1 MPLAALLDYWKRDPE
16 TAPNLVAWRTLP
28 ARPAQTHPFPEDL
41 PGPLR
46 QTLLASGIHILYSH
60 QLEAWTRARA
70 GENIILSTGT
80 ASGKTLSYNTPVFA
94 SLLETPNAR
103 ALYLFP
109 TKALAQDQFSNLQS
123 LVSNIQSP
131 GPPTPAIYDGDTP
144 QSARSAIRKNARIVL
159 SNPDMLHTGILPH
172 HTNWLDFFSNLRFVV
187 IDEAHTYRGVF
198 GSHVANVIRRLKR
211 VANFY
216 STEPQFILASA
227 TIGNPKELAEHLIE
241 EPVHLIDN
249 DGSARG
255 PRHFMIYNPPVTDPS
270 LGLRKS
276 SLLEGVR
283 LSQDLLN
290 QDVQSVVF
298 ARSRRSVEIILRYLQ
313 ENQSPSPDFEVP
325 TLAPDDLLSK
335 SSAGVTNYQSPREAS
350 NLPSPI
356 RGYRSG
362 YLPAQRREIEK
373 GLREGTVK
381 TVVATNALELG
392 IDIGGLGAAIL
403 VGYPGTVASARQQ
416 AGRAGRGLE
425 SAAAVMIASAS
436 PLDQFLAHHPE
447 YFFERSPE
455 QALVNP
461 DHLLILLEHLRCA
474 MFELPF
480 QKGEGFGS
488 LPEEVVEEYLKFLL
502 SNNEAH
508 LSNEKYYWMADQYP
522 AAAISLRSAS
532 PQGVV
537 LQTTMEDKPL
547 TIGTIDGE
555 SALWMVHPGAIYL
568 HEAQSFFVKDLNL
581 EEHIAYLTPIL
592 SDYYTESLRS
602 TEVTVLS
609 ESARAALLPSPAR
622 AERSDSE
629 DEASG
634 GAAGEVGEKAWGEL
648 QVTTQV
654 TGFRKR
660 RWYTHENLGE
670 EPLDLPPTDLMT
682 TGYWVSLSE
691 ETVARLREAGVWTN
705 DPNHYGPGWSQI
717 RDRVRARDKY
727 TCQVCG
733 DVETNRQHDVHHKV
747 PFRAFPSYV
756 EANRL
761 ENLTTLCPSCHHK
774 AEQNV
779 RMRSGLAGL
788 AYVLGNLAPLF
799 LMCDAGD
806 LGTHV
811 EPIENQNFGQPAIV
825 LYDAIPAGIGFSEKL
840 FEMHDELM
848 RRALEL
854 VSECPCA
861 DGCPSCVGPG
871 GENGYGGKQ
880 ETLEILKELTMIV

>member
-1 MPLAALLDYWKRDPE
+1 MPLASLLDFWKRDPE
-16 TAPNLVAWRTLP
+16 TAPNLVAWQTLP
-28 ARPAQTHPFPEDL
+28 PRPAQTELIPVDVPA
-41 PGPLR
+41 PVQ
-46 QTLLASGIHILYSH
+46 QTLIASGIHSLYSH
-60 QLEAWTRARA
+60 QLEAWTHARA
-70 GENIILSTGT
+70 GENIVLATGT
-80 ASGKTLSYNTPVFA
+80 ASGKTLSYNLPVFA
-94 SLLETPNAR
+94 SLLEDSSAR
-103 ALYLFP
+103 ALYIFP
-109 TKALAQDQFSNLQS
+109 TKALAQDQFSNLHS
-123 LVSNIQSP
+123 LITNLQLIITDSSP
-131 GPPTPAIYDGDTP
+131 GAAIYDGDTP
-144 QSARSAIRKNARIVL
+144 SSARSAIRKNARIVL

-172 HTNWLDFFSNLRFVV
+172 HTNWSEFFTHLRFVV
-187 IDEAHTYRGVF
+187 IDETHTYRGVF

-211 VANFY
+211 VATFY
-216 STEPQFILASA
+216 GAKPQFILASA
-227 TIGNPKELAEHLIE
+227 TIGNPKELAAHLIE

-255 PRHFMIYNPPVTDPS
+255 PRHFMIYNPPITDPA

-283 LSQDLLN
+283 LTQDLLK

-313 ENQSPSPDFEVP
+313 EDQSPV
-325 TLAPDDLLSK
+325 
-335 SSAGVTNYQSPREAS
+335 S
-350 NLPSPI
+350 NLQVPFTDSPSLI

-362 YLPAQRREIEK
+362 YLPTQRREIEK

-425 SAAAVMIASAS
+425 AAAAMLVASAS

-447 YFFERSPE
+447 YFFEHSPE
-455 QALVNP
+455 QALINP

-480 QKGEGFGS
+480 QKGEGFGG
-488 LPEEVVEEYLKFLL
+488 LPAEVVEEYLQFLL

-508 LSNEKYYWMADQYP
+508 FSNEKYYWMADQYP
-522 AAAISLRSAS
+522 AANISLRSAS

-537 LQTTMEDKPL
+537 LQTTLDDKPS
-547 TIGTIDGE
+547 TIGTVDGE

-581 EEHIAYLTPIL
+581 EQHIAYLRPIE
-592 SDYYTESLRS
+592 SDYYTEPLRS
-602 TEVTVLS
+602 TEVTILS
-609 ESARAALLPSPAR
+609 IANESPSP
-622 AERSDSE
+622 
-629 DEASG
+629 G
-634 GAAGEVGEKAWGEL
+634 GRGGRGEGETTVSTKYWGEL

-670 EPLDLPPTDLMT
+670 EPLNLPPTDLMT

-691 ETVARLREAGVWTN
+691 ETVSHLREAGVWTN
-705 DPNHYGPGWSQI
+705 DPNDYGPGWGQI

-733 DVETNRQHDVHHKV
+733 AVETNRQHDVHHKI
-747 PFRAFPSYV
+747 PFRAFTSFI
-756 EANRL
+756 EANRM

-774 AEQNV
+774 VEQNV

-806 LGTHV
+806 LGTHI
-811 EPIENQNFGQPAIV
+811 EPTENAVFGQPSIV

-840 FEMHDELM
+840 FDIHDELM
-848 RRALEL
+848 TRALEL

-861 DGCPSCVGPG
+861 NGCPSCVGPG

-880 ETLEILKELTMIV
+880 EALAILHELVNN

>member
-1 MPLAALLDYWKRDPE
+1 MPLVSLLDFWKRDPD

-28 ARPAQTHPFPEDL
+28 PRPAQTYPFPDDL
-41 PGPLR
+41 PAPVK
-46 QTLLASGIHILYSH
+46 QTLIGSGIHTLYSH
-60 QLEAWTRARA
+60 QLEAWTRAGAR
-70 GENIILSTGT
+70 ENIILATGT
-80 ASGKTLSYNTPVFA
+80 ASGKTLSYNLPVFA
-94 SLLETPNAR
+94 SLLQDPNAR

-109 TKALAQDQFSNLQS
+109 TKALAQDQLANLQ
-123 LVSNIQSP
+123 LFQSQ
-131 GPPTPAIYDGDTP
+131 TVNLKSSIYDGDTP
-144 QSARSAIRKNARIVL
+144 QKDRSAIRKKARIVL

-172 HTNWLDFFSNLRFVV
+172 HTNWSDFFTNLRFVV
-187 IDEAHTYRGVF
+187 IDETHTYRGVF

-211 VANFY
+211 IANFY
-216 STEPQFILASA
+216 GANPQFILASA

-255 PRHFMIYNPPVTDPS
+255 PRHFIIYNPPITDPA

-283 LSQDLLN
+283 LAQDMLTSN
-290 QDVQSVVF
+290 VQSVVF

-313 ENQSPSPDFEVP
+313 GAQSPDSSIESPLISYE
-325 TLAPDDLLSK
+325 S
-335 SSAGVTNYQSPREAS
+335 
-350 NLPSPI
+350 LPNPHSVI

-362 YLPAQRREIEK
+362 YLPTQRREIEK

-392 IDIGGLGAAIL
+392 IDIGGLGAAVL

-425 SAAAVMIASAS
+425 SAAAVMVASAS
-436 PLDQFLAHHPE
+436 PIDQFLAHHPE

-455 QALVNP
+455 QALINP

-474 MFELPF
+474 IFELPF
-480 QKGEGFGS
+480 QKGEGFGA
-488 LPEEVVEEYLKFLL
+488 LPGEIIEEYLQFLI

-508 LSNEKYYWMADQYP
+508 ESQDKVYWMADQYP
-522 AAAISLRSAS
+522 AANISLRSAS

-537 LQTTMEDKPL
+537 LQTSIDDRPL
-547 TIGTIDGE
+547 TIGTVDGE

-581 EEHIAYLTPIL
+581 EERIAYLKPIE
-592 SDYYTESLRS
+592 SDYYTEPLRS

-609 ESARAALLPSPAR
+609 ESAR
-622 AERSDSE
+622 
-629 DEASG
+629 
-634 GAAGEVGEKAWGEL
+634 GAVPGADRAWGEL

-691 ETVARLREAGVWTN
+691 ETVSHLREAGVWTN
-705 DPNHYGPGWSQI
+705 DPNDYGPNWMQI

-733 DVETNRQHDVHHKV
+733 AVETNHQHDVHHKI
-747 PFRAFPSYV
+747 PFRAFTSFA

-761 ENLTTLCPSCHHK
+761 ENLTTLCPSCHRK
-774 AEQNV
+774 VEQNV

-811 EPIENQNFGQPAIV
+811 EPTENAVFGGPSIV
-825 LYDAIPAGIGFSEKL
+825 LYDAIPAGIGFSQKL
-840 FEMHDELM
+840 FDMHDELM
-848 RRALEL
+848 KRALEL

-880 ETLEILKELTMIV
+880 EALEILKELTIGV

>member
-1 MPLAALLDYWKRDPE
+1 MPLASLLDFWKRDPD

-28 ARPAQTHPFPEDL
+28 PRPAQTYPFPEAL
-41 PGPLR
+41 PAPIR
-46 QTLLASGIHILYSH
+46 QSLIASGIHTLYSH
-60 QLEAWTRARA
+60 QLEAWTHARA
-70 GENIILSTGT
+70 GENIILATGT
-80 ASGKTLSYNTPVFA
+80 ASGKTLSYNLPVFA
-94 SLLETPNAR
+94 SLLQDPNAR

-109 TKALAQDQFSNLQS
+109 TKALAQDQLSNLQA
-123 LVSNIQSP
+123 LITNLQVLNA
-131 GPPTPAIYDGDTP
+131 AIYDGDTP

-172 HTNWLDFFSNLRFVV
+172 HTNWGNLFTNLRFVV
-187 IDEAHTYRGVF
+187 IDETHTYRGVF
-198 GSHVANVIRRLKR
+198 GSHVANVLRRLKR
-211 VANFY
+211 VAKFY
-216 STEPQFILASA
+216 GANPQFILASA

-255 PRHFMIYNPPVTDPS
+255 PRHFMIYNPPITDPS

-283 LSQDLLN
+283 LAQDLLK

-298 ARSRRSVEIILRYLQ
+298 AKSRRSVEIILRYLQ
-313 ENQSPSPDFEVP
+313 ENQSLISNLQVP
-325 TLAPDDLLSK
+325 IP
-335 SSAGVTNYQSPREAS
+335 NYQSPREAS
-350 NLPSPI
+350 NLQSSI

-362 YLPAQRREIEK
+362 YLPTQRREIEK

-425 SAAAVMIASAS
+425 SAAAVMVASAS

-455 QALVNP
+455 QALINP

-474 MFELPF
+474 IFELPF

-488 LPEEVVEEYLKFLL
+488 VSSETLDEYLQFLIA
-502 SNNEAH
+502 NNEAH
-508 LSNEKYYWMADQYP
+508 ESQDKVYWMADQYP
-522 AAAISLRSAS
+522 AANISLRSAS

-537 LQTTMEDKPL
+537 LQATTEDERPL
-547 TIGTIDGE
+547 TVGTVDGE

-581 EEHIAYLTPIL
+581 EEHIAYLHPIE
-592 SDYYTESLRS
+592 SDYYTEPLLS
-602 TEVTVLS
+602 TEVSVLS
-609 ESARAALLPSPAR
+609 ESAQAALFPSPR
-622 AERSDSE
+622 KRGIE
-629 DEASG
+629 D
-634 GAAGEVGEKAWGEL
+634 EVGEKKWGEL
-648 QVTTQV
+648 QVNTQV

-682 TGYWVSLSE
+682 TGYWISLSE
-691 ETVARLREAGVWTN
+691 ETVSRLREAGVWTN
-705 DPNHYGPGWSQI
+705 DPNDYGPDWPRI

-733 DVETNRQHDVHHKV
+733 AVETTRQHNVHHKT
-747 PFRAFPSYV
+747 PFRAFISIA

-779 RMRSGLAGL
+779 RMRSGLSGL

-811 EPIENQNFGQPAIV
+811 EPVENKTFGQPTIV
-825 LYDAIPAGIGFSEKL
+825 LYDAIPAGIGFSQKL
-840 FEMHDELM
+840 FDMHDELM
-848 RRALEL
+848 ARALEL

-880 ETLEILKELTMIV
+880 EVLEILKQFTNGL

>member
-1 MPLAALLDYWKRDPE
+1 MPLPSVLDFWKRDPE
-16 TAPNLVAWRTLP
+16 TAPNLVAWQTLP
-28 ARPAQTHPFPEDL
+28 SRPAQTHPFPDDL
-41 PGPLR
+41 PAPVK
-46 QTLLASGIHILYSH
+46 QTLIASGIHNLYSH
-60 QLEAWTRARA
+60 QLEAWRHAGA

-80 ASGKTLSYNTPVFA
+80 ASGKTLAYNLPVFA
-94 SLLETPNAR
+94 SLLQDPDAR

-109 TKALAQDQFSNLQS
+109 TKALAQDQLSAISNQLLVLHS
-123 LVSNIQSP
+123 LVTDQGSLN
-131 GPPTPAIYDGDTP
+131 TAIYDGDTP
-144 QSARSAIRKNARIVL
+144 PKDRPAIRKNARIVL

-172 HTNWLDFFSNLRFVV
+172 HTNWSDFLTNLRFLV

-216 STEPQFILASA
+216 GANPQFILASA
-227 TIGNPKELAEHLIE
+227 TIGNPRELAGHLIE

-255 PRHFMIYNPPVTDPS
+255 PRHFIIYNPPLTDAS

-283 LSQDLLN
+283 LAQDLLK

-298 ARSRRSVEIILRYLQ
+298 ARSRRSVEIILTYLQ
-313 ENQSPSPDFEVP
+313 GIRDSGFGNWESEIENRKPEIGNQV
-325 TLAPDDLLSK
+325 
-335 SSAGVTNYQSPREAS
+335 
-350 NLPSPI
+350 

-362 YLPAQRREIEK
+362 YLPNQRREIEK

-425 SAAAVMIASAS
+425 SAAAVMVASAT

-480 QKGEGFGS
+480 QTGEGFGALS
-488 LPEEVVEEYLKFLL
+488 GETVNEYLQFLI

-508 LSNEKYYWMADQYP
+508 ESQDKVYWMADQYP
-522 AAAISLRSAS
+522 AANISLRSAS

-537 LQTTMEDKPL
+537 LQTTIDDRPQ
-547 TIGTIDGE
+547 TIGTVDGE
-555 SALWMVHPGAIYL
+555 SAMWMVHPGAIYL

-581 EEHIAYLTPIL
+581 EEHVAYLKPIE
-592 SDYYTESLRS
+592 SDYYTEPMRG
-602 TEVTVLS
+602 TEVTILSTSAQAAVL
-609 ESARAALLPSPAR
+609 
-622 AERSDSE
+622 
-629 DEASG
+629 G
-634 GAAGEVGEKAWGEL
+634 GEKKWGEL

-654 TGFRKR
+654 TGFLKR

-670 EPLDLPPTDLMT
+670 EPLDLPPTDLIT

-691 ETVARLREAGVWTN
+691 ETITRLREAGAWSS
-705 DPNHYGPGWSQI
+705 DPNDYGSGWSRI

-733 DVETNRQHDVHHKV
+733 VLETTRQHDVHHKT
-747 PFRAFPSYV
+747 PFRAFTSFV

-761 ENLTTLCPSCHHK
+761 ENLVTLCHSCHRK
-774 AEQNV
+774 VEENV
-779 RMRSGLAGL
+779 RIRSGLSGL
-788 AYVLGNLAPLF
+788 GYVLGNLAPLF

-811 EPIENQNFGQPAIV
+811 EPVENQTFGQPSIV
-825 LYDAIPAGIGFSEKL
+825 LYDAIPAGIGFSQKL

-848 RRALEL
+848 KRALEL
-854 VSECPCA
+854 VSECQCA

-880 ETLEILKELTMIV
+880 EALEILKELTSTL

>member
-1 MPLAALLDYWKRDPE
+1 MPLASVLDFWKRDAD

-28 ARPAQTHPFPEDL
+28 PRPAQTHPFPDDL
-41 PGPLR
+41 PAPIK
-46 QTLLASGIHILYSH
+46 QTLIASGIHSLYSH
-60 QLEAWTRARA
+60 QLESWTHTRD
-70 GENIILSTGT
+70 GENIILATGT
-80 ASGKTLSYNTPVFA
+80 ASGKTLAYNLPVFA
-94 SLLETPNAR
+94 SLLQDNSVR

-109 TKALAQDQFSNLQS
+109 TKALTQDQFSNLESLQS
-123 LVSNIQSP
+123 KIVNPKSS
-131 GPPTPAIYDGDTP
+131 IYDGDTP
-144 QSARSAIRKNARIVL
+144 QSQRSSIRKNARIIL

-172 HTNWLDFFSNLRFVV
+172 HTNWLEFFTNLRFIV
-187 IDEAHTYRGVF
+187 IDEMHTYRGVF

-216 STEPQFILASA
+216 GANPQFILASA
-227 TIGNPKELAEHLIE
+227 TIGNPKELAEKLIE

-255 PRHFMIYNPPVTDPS
+255 PRHFIIYNPPLTDES

-276 SLLEGVR
+276 SLLESVR
-283 LSQDLLN
+283 LAQDLLQN
-290 QDVQSVVF
+290 NIQSVVF
-298 ARSRRSVEIILRYLQ
+298 ARSRRSVEIVLRYLQ
-313 ENQSPSPDFEVP
+313 ESPSPIRAERSGSEDE
-325 TLAPDDLLSK
+325 
-335 SSAGVTNYQSPREAS
+335 AGRGARGEGE
-350 NLPSPI
+350 I

-362 YLPAQRREIEK
+362 YLPAQRRDIEK
-373 GLREGTVK
+373 GLRDGTVK

-392 IDIGGLGAAIL
+392 IDIGELGAAIL

-425 SAAAVMIASAS
+425 SAVAVMVASAS
-436 PLDQFLAHHPE
+436 PIDQFLAHHPE

-480 QKGEGFGS
+480 QKGEGFGAVTAQTIEDY
-488 LPEEVVEEYLKFLL
+488 LNFLVE
-502 SNNEAH
+502 NNEAH
-508 LSNEKYYWMADQYP
+508 LSKEKYYWMADQYP
-522 AAAISLRSAS
+522 AANISLRSAS
-532 PQGVV
+532 PQSVV
-537 LQTTMEDKPL
+537 LQTTMDDRPL
-547 TIGTIDGE
+547 TIGTVDGE
-555 SALWMVHPGAIYL
+555 SATWMTHPGAIYL
-568 HEAQSFFVKDLNL
+568 HEAQSYFVQELNL
-581 EEHIAYLTPIL
+581 EEHIARLHPIE
-592 SDYYTESLRS
+592 SDYYTEPLQQ
-602 TEVTVLS
+602 TNIEVLS
-609 ESARAALLPSPAR
+609 VTEESPSPNGR
-622 AERSDSE
+622 GVRGE
-629 DEASG
+629 G
-634 GAAGEVGEKAWGEL
+634 KGEVGFKKWGEL

-660 RWYTHENLGE
+660 RWYTHEDLGE
-670 EPLDLPPTDLMT
+670 EPLDMPPSDLQT
-682 TGYWVSLSE
+682 TGYWLSISE
-691 ETVARLREAGVWTN
+691 ETVTHLRETGAWSN
-705 DPNHYGPGWSQI
+705 DPNNYGPDWHKI

-733 DVETNRQHDVHHKV
+733 TPETTRQHDVHHKT
-747 PFRAFPSYV
+747 PFRAFTSIA

-799 LMCDAGD
+799 LMCDTGD
-806 LGTHV
+806 LGTHIEPV
-811 EPIENQNFGQPAIV
+811 ENKTFGQPTVV
-825 LYDAIPAGIGFSEKL
+825 LYDSIPAGIGFSQKL
-840 FEMHDELM
+840 FEMHDELIA
-848 RRALEL
+848 RALEL

-880 ETLEILKELTMIV
+880 EALAILRELTNN